1 MYIHK
6 EKAQT
11 FSSFYPS
18 NFSICNQSANHPSIH
33 PSIHPSVM
41 IRSVFIDSLYIFKE
55 LKEDIV
61 FIIFTK

>member
-18 NFSICNQSANHPSIH
+18 NFSICNQSANR

-41 IRSVFIDSLYIFKE
+41 ITGRSVFIDSLYSFKE